1 MIPPQDVIIP
11 NNPDLRTINVKTK
24 KGKLVVT
31 TIVEDSKLQNVT
43 IEKDSLDPD
52 AVIKSILLPNENQE
66 LKKVEVGKIVVENDP
81 ETVKVKQIKKTS
93 RVDFNRSSLERNF
106 ITPNRAMSDFLLKSV
121 DLDTLPKTK
130 RRSPYEQEPPITV
143 YWRKDVEA
151 KAIEVWGTRE
161 NLLRECLKR
170 EIERKKHQQSKSFR
184 FYVFSVFLKTPF

>member
-1 MIPPQDVIIP
+1 MITPPDVIIP

-43 IEKDSLDPD
+43 IAKDSLDPD
-52 AVIKSILLPNENQE
+52 AVIKSILLPSEIPE
-66 LKKVEVGKIVVENDP
+66 SKKIKVEKIVDVNDP
-81 ETVKVKQIKKTS
+81 GTVKVKEIKKTS

-151 KAIEVWGTRE
+151 KAIEVWGSRE

-170 EIERKKHQQSKSFR
+170 EIERKKYQQSKILCFKL
-184 FYVFSVFLKTPF
+184 FIY